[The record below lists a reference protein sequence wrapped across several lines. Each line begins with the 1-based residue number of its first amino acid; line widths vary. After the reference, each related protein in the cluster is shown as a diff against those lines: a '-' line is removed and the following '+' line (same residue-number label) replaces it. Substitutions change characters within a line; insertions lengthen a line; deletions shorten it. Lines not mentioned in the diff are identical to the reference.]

1 MKLEKSLYLH
11 ADNCTAQN
19 KNNATVQQLMS
30 CVMTGKQES
39 IQLSF
44 MIVGHTKFSPDR
56 HFGTFKKAFR
66 HSTVSTI
73 DEIAS
78 VVETSTTN
86 KQNVPQLI
94 QGSRGEHLVN
104 SINGHHILLS
114 SIDQF

>member
-1 MKLEKSLYLH
+1 
-11 ADNCTAQN
+11 
-19 KNNATVQQLMS
+19 
-30 CVMTGKQES
+30 MTGKQES

-44 MIVGHTKFSPDR
+44 MIVGHMKFSPDR

-78 VVETSTTN
+78 VVEKSTTN

-94 QGSRGEHLVN
+94 QGSRGSIWLN
-104 SINGHHILLS
+104 SIIGHHILLS
-114 SIDQF
+114 SID